1 MNQARFALVAALAL
15 VAACDD
21 KKEEA
26 KPTVASAMPSAVPVP
41 SMVASAAPAE
51 TASAA
56 PSASAAAA
64 GGAMITGEPN
74 DRSVTVREP
83 GKDKEVSVKVAPGG
97 TLTLFLPDFP
107 GTVWAPDKVDG
118 SLGKPKE
125 EVIPGFA
132 PKTNGHQFKFS
143 AVKGGKWKASFGNKP
158 SADKTAKPT
167 TFFTLTIDA
176 T

>member
-1 MNQARFALVAALAL
+1 MKKALLSLAL
-15 VAACDD
+15 PVVLLAACDE
-21 KKEEA
+21 KKDET
-26 KPTVASAMPSAVPVP
+26 KPAASASAAAVTPSV
-41 SMVASAAPAE
+41 VASAAPPPA

-56 PSASAAAA
+56 PSASAAPA

-74 DRSVTVREP
+74 DRAVTV
-83 GKDKEVSVKVAPGG
+83 KDPAKDNEVTVKVAPGG

-158 SADKTAKPT
+158 TADKAAKPT
-167 TFFTLTIDA
+167 SFFTLTVDA
-176 T
+176 S

>member
-1 MNQARFALVAALAL
+1 MNQASFALVAALVL

-21 KKEEA
+21 KKEET
-26 KPTVASAMPSAVPVP
+26 KPTVASAMPSAVPAP
-41 SMVASAAPAE
+41 SVVASAAPAE

-56 PSASAAAA
+56 PSASAAA

-83 GKDKEVSVKVAPGG
+83 GKDKEVTVKVAPGG